1 MKKKILFTIA
11 GVFLICFIAFWI
23 IVSGGYDRQNK
34 IILFIKKIV
43 PSHLA
48 RKARDTLFIIPNLKE
63 RNQVLSLQVEKYE
76 QGLQGKLFKEEI
88 IKSNNKKNFTIKE
101 FFLPFPRLDLRLGWA
116 ASENSKR
123 AHYLEII
130 DNKVLVIS
138 GLGKTIFF
146 QKQNINNKKLNQIE
160 IKNNIN
166 NFLKNNDYELIGI
179 RDLFFEDDYVYISI
193 LHKDTNGF
201 TINVYRAKLNFEELD
216 FKPFFI
222 TNEYWPGYN
231 VFSGGR
237 IETYKDNKILFSI
250 GFSAIKSVSQNKDSL
265 LGKIIAIDKKTSDYE
280 LISIGHRNPQGL
292 FFDRESGAIINTEH
306 GPKGGDEINV
316 NLKNFDEIPNFGW
329 DIASY
334 GVPYSGKDNFKK
346 SHSKYGFVE
355 PLKQYTPSIGISE
368 VLYLSKRKNLDKTK
382 NNLYI
387 SSLRAGSIYIIEI
400 DSGLKKIIAEDRI
413 FFSEERIRDMEFDEE
428 LGVFFILFETTPSIG
443 ILHSK
448 N

>member
-1 MKKKILFTIA
+1 MKKKIFFTLG
-11 GVFLICFIAFWI
+11 GVFLIFFITFWI

-34 IILFIKKIV
+34 MILFIKKII

-48 RKARDTLFIIPNLKE
+48 RKVRDTVFIIPNLKE
-63 RNQVLSLQVEKYE
+63 RNKVLSLQVEKYE

-116 ASENSKR
+116 ATENSKR

-146 QKQNINNKKLNQIE
+146 QKQNINKKQLDQIE

-166 NFLKNNDYELIGI
+166 NFLKNKDYELIGI
-179 RDLFFEDDYVYISI
+179 RDLFVEDDYVYISI
-193 LHKDTNGF
+193 QHKDANGF

-250 GFSAIKSVSQNKDSL
+250 GFSAIKSVAQNKDSL
-265 LGKIIAIDKKTSDYE
+265 LGKIIAIDKQTSDYE

-316 NLKNFDEIPNFGW
+316 NLKHFDEIPNFGW

-382 NNLYI
+382 NNLYV

-400 DSGLKKIIAEDRI
+400 DSGLSKIIAEDRI
-413 FFSEERIRDMEFDEE
+413 FFSEERIRDIEFDEE

-443 ILHSK
+443 ILYSK